1 MPWYQIVDFPLISI
15 HIFLS
20 RPFDRMNGRMCLVI
34 LLSILGPSPHI
45 PRCDTPCEISKTL
58 SLFQCRH
65 NIPEVYCWIKAVGFS
80 SRIWKDTPLIKFF
93 HDFHRLSRWYSQLPW
108 DHFLGLDRVQWMR
121 TLSVPL
127 GLNHIHYLGFA
138 RIQTPL
144 IEHKTGELVKDT
156 FSQPFKFK
164 LPRCFLSLLSL
175 RPIFELDRPKLLWKE
190 FFNLFVAVYNEAQG
204 GELAGAIAHYI
215 VVLGIWA
222 KENLSEVKGL

>member
-1 MPWYQIVDFPLISI
+1 
-15 HIFLS
+15 
-20 RPFDRMNGRMCLVI
+20 
-34 LLSILGPSPHI
+34 
-45 PRCDTPCEISKTL
+45 
-58 SLFQCRH
+58 
-65 NIPEVYCWIKAVGFS
+65 
-80 SRIWKDTPLIKFF
+80 
-93 HDFHRLSRWYSQLPW
+93 
-108 DHFLGLDRVQWMR
+108 MR

-164 LPRCFLSLLSL
+164 LPRCFLPLLSL

-215 VVLGIWA
+215 VVLGI
-222 KENLSEVKGL
+222 